1 MALSAQPDQPDGL
14 LTDSFAPSASR
25 PRILVGLSGGVDSS
39 VAALLLKDSGH
50 QVIGLTLGLSGD
62 PETPAMS
69 HCCSPD
75 TIARARTVADH
86 LGIPHYVADATA
98 QFRRQVVEYFVDA
111 YAHGFT
117 PNPCAKCNSRVRF
130 SALLDA
136 ARRLG
141 ADRIAT
147 GHYARLDCGRDG
159 LARARDRT
167 KDQSYVLAE
176 VPPDLLANVVFPL
189 GDLTKSEVR
198 AIAAQAGLEKLVAQ
212 ESQEICFIPDDDYRA
227 FLRSRLGEVP
237 GSIVTPDGRVL
248 GRHTGTYNYT
258 LGQRRGLQCAS
269 GQPLYVLAIDTAR
282 NEVVVGP
289 QSAGAVG
296 AMVIEAPI
304 VHRSLPPGPTQL
316 QFRSLGAPVPALAA
330 DDNSFVLLEPA
341 LGVALGQTAVL
352 YSDDNVVK
360 AGTIISTRPW
370 SGPASDGQKPKSP
383 VV

>member
-1 MALSAQPDQPDGL
+1 MALSAGPDGL
-14 LTDSFAPSASR
+14 SKEYSASPAGP
-25 PRILVGLSGGVDSS
+25 PRIVVGLSGGVDSS
-39 VAALLLKDSGH
+39 VAALLLKESGH

-62 PETPAMS
+62 PEAPAMR

-75 TIARARTVADH
+75 TVARAKTVADH
-86 LGIPHYVADATA
+86 LGIPHYVADATP
-98 QFRRQVVEYFVDA
+98 QFRRKVIDYFVDA
-111 YAHGFT
+111 YARGFT
-117 PNPCAKCNSRVRF
+117 PNPCIKCNSRVRF
-130 SALLDA
+130 SALRDA

-147 GHYARLDCGRDG
+147 GHYARLDCGCDG
-159 LARARDRT
+159 LARARDRA

-176 VPPDLLANVVFPL
+176 VPPDLLADVVFPL

-198 AIAAQAGLEKLVAQ
+198 EIAAQAGLQKLVAQ

-227 FLRSRLGEVP
+227 FLRSRLGETP
-237 GSIVTPDGRVL
+237 GSIVAPDGRVL
-248 GRHTGTYNYT
+248 GRHSGTYNYT
-258 LGQRRGLQCAS
+258 VGQRRGVPCAS
-269 GQPLYVLAIDTAR
+269 GQPLYVLAIDRAR

-304 VHRSLPPGPTQL
+304 VHRSLPPGPTHL
-316 QFRSLGAPVPALAA
+316 QFRSLGAPVPALATE
-330 DDNSFVLLEPA
+330 DDAFVLLEPA